1 MDVLEQYLLERG
13 WCSMTLT
20 PNSYQIVLKDA
31 AGVQLCPSID
41 NFVSAEY
48 TRSVNNVGACKLVMS
63 DSDIIKTVNSW
74 DKFHIDGRVEFWRSV
89 NGSPLYLD
97 GETVYFIRKVERDLA
112 EDGSQTMTF
121 TGEDTISLLN
131 RRTAVPDTVAL
142 AAYYN
147 VSVAKEADDVL
158 KDIFCNYLG
167 ANADTVATAAYG
179 NTPAGTGVGFR
190 LDSYITQQVNLT
202 SAPQTTKKFQN
213 RNVLQ
218 VMQEIAQA
226 SATLG
231 TYLAFDIVSDGQSM
245 QFRTYTGQRGLDRR
259 ASTSNMLLI
268 GPEVGNVLAC
278 HYEDD
283 HNNEA
288 TYLVSGAGVPT
299 FSSEREGISL
309 FGRIMRNIP
318 PAASGTAAQQTA
330 YTNSQLRYNRPKKLF
345 TANMIQTEGCLY
357 GKHYG
362 YGDYITASAWGQQ
375 FDCHLD
381 ALDIKIQNG
390 EEDVTC
396 LFRGEYQAWL

>member
-1 MDVLEQYLLERG
+1 
-13 WCSMTLT
+13 MTLI
-20 PNSYQIVLKDA
+20 PNSYQIVLKDPT
-31 AGVQLCPSID
+31 GVQLCPKID

-48 TRSVNNVGACKLVMS
+48 TRSVNNIGACKLVMS

-74 DKFHIDGRVEFWRSV
+74 DKFKTDGRVEFWRSV
-89 NGSPLYLD
+89 NGAPMYLD

-121 TGEDTISLLN
+121 TGQDTISLLN
-131 RRTAVPDTVAL
+131 RRTAVPDAAAL

-147 VSVAKEADDVL
+147 ISVAQEADNML
-158 KDIFCNYLG
+158 KDIFKYYLG
-167 ANADTVATAAYG
+167 ASADTVATAAYG
-179 NTPAGTGVGFR
+179 NAPAGTGVGFR
-190 LDSYITQQVNLT
+190 WDSYITQQVNLT
-202 SAPQTTKKFQN
+202 AAPQTTKKFPN
-213 RNVLQ
+213 RNILQ

-245 QFRTYTGQRGLDRR
+245 QFHTYTGQRGIDRR
-259 ASTSNMLLI
+259 ASTGNMLLI

-288 TYLVSGAGVPT
+288 TYLVSGAGVPV
-299 FSSEREGISL
+299 FSSDREGISP

-318 PAASGTAAQQTA
+318 PAPAGTAAQQTA
-330 YTNSQLRYNRPKKLF
+330 YTQSQLRYNRNKKLF
-345 TANMIQTEGCLY
+345 TATMIQTEGCLY

-362 YGDYITASAWGQQ
+362 YGDYVTVSSWGQQ

-381 ALDIKIQNG
+381 ASDIKIQGDAEN
-390 EEDVTC
+390 VTC